1 MLVVLFQILALAL
14 LSIRTWSGSIV
25 LASPAVLS
33 AAASTRRAG
42 AKATKLCVLFGWPS
56 GAGEELQLLG
66 EDVVSLSLSSAAEM
80 YQVSGFDVAVGYVK
94 ASDALLD
101 STETKLFQGLVAL
114 LEGCAGAS
122 PTATSTATFR
132 KQQIAP
138 FAGKTFM
145 FYLDGIS
152 QGSTRD
158 QALYAKVCKKIGEIV
173 QEAVELVFPNS
184 ASNRVDIRFESS
196 FDSVISIVN
205 GVAATRTGEQIATGI
220 DAGREKSY
228 SSFATFSGYATSIEA
243 NAAAAL
249 LGLTDEFVRDIRTS
263 VSSLGSTATVEGVA
277 SAVKDTVEI
286 FNHNHEKVI
295 NAYTGTEA
303 LRAADY
309 YARSQ
314 LTRSLEPV
322 YKQLLDSIVAEG
334 LASFESLARKVPPD
348 SRLESALHLGAKSV
362 VENVQKSCKKL
373 QHDFTSIVSKLN
385 EGLFRDKR
393 VATKFIRSNSFAF
406 TSVQLESDLKER
418 IADRVR
424 MLFLQGAF
432 NPYVRDLPW
441 APTHI
446 NINYLVD
453 PRAFALGL
461 EYNKLYDEH
470 VEGPVNRAEPLWI
483 RGVTKVAFD
492 PNDHPVSLEKNSWWT
507 TLRDFY
513 SSD

>member
-1 MLVVLFQILALAL
+1 M
-14 LSIRTWSGSIV
+14 
-25 LASPAVLS
+25 
-33 AAASTRRAG
+33 
-42 AKATKLCVLFGWPS
+42 KLCVLFGWSS

-66 EDVVSLSLSSAAEM
+66 EDVVSLSVSSAAEM

-94 ASDALLD
+94 ASEALLD
-101 STETKLFQGLVAL
+101 STETKLFQCLVAL

-122 PTATSTATFR
+122 SATATATATSREQQTAL
-132 KQQIAP
+132 
-138 FAGKTFM
+138 FAGKTFV

-152 QGSTRD
+152 QSSTRD
-158 QALYAKVCKKIGEIV
+158 QVLYAKVCKRIGEIV

-196 FDSVISIVN
+196 FDSVISTVN

-228 SSFATFSGYATSIEA
+228 SSLATFAGDATLIEA
-243 NAAAAL
+243 TAAAAL
-249 LGLTDEFVRDIRTS
+249 LGLTDEFVRDVRTS
-263 VSSLGSTATVEGVA
+263 VSSLGSTVTVEGVA
-277 SAVKDTVEI
+277 SAVRGTVEN
-286 FNHNHEKVI
+286 FERNHQTVI
-295 NAYTGTEA
+295 DTYSGTEA

-322 YKQLLDSIVAEG
+322 YKQLLDSIVTEG

-348 SRLESALHLGAKSV
+348 SRLESALQLEARSV

-385 EGLFRDKR
+385 LGFSRDKR
-393 VATKFIRSNSFAF
+393 VATKFNRSGNSFAF
-406 TSVQLESDLKER
+406 SSVQLESDLNER

-446 NINYLVD
+446 NINYLV
-453 PRAFALGL
+453 
-461 EYNKLYDEH
+461 
-470 VEGPVNRAEPLWI
+470 
-483 RGVTKVAFD
+483 
-492 PNDHPVSLEKNSWWT
+492 
-507 TLRDFY
+507 
-513 SSD
+513 